1 MEKLTST
8 AHEAA
13 NKIPELAQNYAD
25 SLAKAMQN
33 FTDNL
38 NPIIDRLAG
47 TESTIT
53 LSFKELTLDT
63 GKSKATLTGAI
74 NLQATSKTPGQTQ
87 SRSGMSG
94 DASQV
99 DRTEVQVG

>member
-1 MEKLTST
+1 MEKITST
-8 AHEAA
+8 AQEAA
-13 NKIPELAQNYAD
+13 NKIPQLTQTYAD
-25 SLAKAMQN
+25 NLAKALQN
-33 FTDNL
+33 LTDNL

-74 NLQATSKTPGQTQ
+74 NLQASSKTPQHMH

-94 DASQV
+94 DAMQV
-99 DRTEVQVG
+99 DGTVGQVE